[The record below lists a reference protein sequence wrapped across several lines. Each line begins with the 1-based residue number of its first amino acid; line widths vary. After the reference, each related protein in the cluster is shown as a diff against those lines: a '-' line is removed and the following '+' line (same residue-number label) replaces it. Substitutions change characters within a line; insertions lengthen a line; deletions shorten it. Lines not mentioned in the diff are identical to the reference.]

1 MMFGDLL
8 ENQFMLLKDWNTG
21 SALALIMMILLIIS
35 MALMRKYDKD
45 STEGGTRLW

>member
-21 SALALIMMILLIIS
+21 SALAVIMMILMVLS
-35 MALMRKYDKD
+35 MAIMRKYDKGED
-45 STEGGTRLW
+45 SKALW